1 MRITAFC
8 PYGFKA
14 DIFMIHKYKFENTN
28 FVIDVNSGSVHIVDD
43 IAFDILDFIPGQ
55 FFDYSESYVIK
66 KLSDRYSEND
76 IKEAYAELVL
86 LHKNGKLFS
95 NDPYYKL
102 VSNGVQASPIKA
114 ICLNVSHDCN
124 LRCEY
129 CFASKGDFK
138 CKRELMSLETAKK
151 AVDFL
156 IEKSEGIRNLEM
168 DFFGG
173 EPLMNFN
180 VVKST
185 VEYARSLEKEYNKNF
200 RFTIT
205 TNGIL
210 LDDEKID
217 FINKEMYDVVL
228 SLDGRKEI
236 NDKFR
241 VTKTKNGSYDIVLPK
256 FKKLVEGRNEKQ
268 YYVRGTYTTENLDFS
283 EDVLHLYNLG
293 FNEISMEPALSKEE
307 FSYAIDESSLNEI
320 LKEHEKLCKKLIEL
334 KKNGEKINFFNFNI
348 NLDDGPCIS
357 KRLKGCGF
365 GNDYVA
371 ITPNGNIYPCHQLV
385 GEEKFIMGNV
395 NLGTFNLELKNEFLK
410 LSVYHKDEC
419 KKCWAKFYCCGGCSA
434 RNYQHNGDIKVPFKV
449 GCELQKKK
457 TECAI
462 AYNVLSKT
470 EKL

>member
-1 MRITAFC
+1 
-8 PYGFKA
+8 
-14 DIFMIHKYKFENTN
+14 MIHKYRFENTN
-28 FVIDVNSGSVHIVDD
+28 FVVDVNSGAVHVVDN
-43 IAFDILDFIPGQ
+43 IAFDILDFIPGT

-66 KLSDRYSEND
+66 KLSDKYSEND
-76 IKEAYAELVL
+76 IKDAYAELVSL
-86 LHKNGKLFS
+86 YENGKLFS
-95 NDPYYKL
+95 NDPYSKL
-102 VSNGVQASPIKA
+102 VTNGIEFSPIKA

-138 CKRELMSLETAKK
+138 CQRELMSLETAKK

-156 IEKSEGIRNLEM
+156 IKKSEGIKNLEM

-180 VVKST
+180 VVKAT
-185 VEYARSLEKEYNKNF
+185 VEYARSLEKKYNKNF

-210 LDDEKID
+210 LDDQKID

-228 SLDGRKEI
+228 SLDGRKKV

-241 VTKTKNGSYDIVLPK
+241 VTKANQGSYDLVVSK
-256 FKKLVEGRNEKQ
+256 FKKLVNERKGKQ

-283 EDVLHLYNLG
+283 EDVMHLYNLG
-293 FNEISMEPALSKEE
+293 FNEISMEPALSEDK
-307 FSYAIDESSLNEI
+307 FSYAIDESNLKEI
-320 LKEHEKLCKKLIEL
+320 LAEHEKLCKKLIEL
-334 KKNGEKINFFNFNI
+334 KKNGEPINFFNFNI
-348 NLDDGPCIS
+348 NLDNGPCIS

-371 ITPNGNIYPCHQLV
+371 ITPNGDIYPCHQLV
-385 GEEKFIMGNV
+385 GEEKFIMGNI
-395 NLGTFNLELKNEFLK
+395 NSDTFNLELKNEFLK

-419 KKCWAKFYCCGGCSA
+419 KKCWARFYCCGGCSA
-434 RNYQHNGDIKVPFKV
+434 RNYQHNGNIKTPFKV

-462 AYNVLSKT
+462 AYSVLGKNYSHI
-470 EKL
+470 

>member
-1 MRITAFC
+1 
-8 PYGFKA
+8 
-14 DIFMIHKYKFENTN
+14 MIHKYKFENTN
-28 FVIDVNSGSVHIVDD
+28 FVIDVNSGAVHIVDD
-43 IAFDILDFIPGQ
+43 IAFDILDFIPGT
-55 FFDYSESYVIK
+55 FFDYSESYVVK
-66 KLSDRYSEND
+66 KLSDKYSEND
-76 IKEAYAELVL
+76 IKDTYAELL
-86 LHKNGKLFS
+86 SLHESGKLFS
-95 NDPYYKL
+95 NDPYFKL
-102 VSNGVQASPIKA
+102 VSNGIESSPIKA

-156 IEKSEGIRNLEM
+156 IKKSEGIKNLEM

-173 EPLMNFN
+173 EPLMNFD
-180 VVKST
+180 VVKAT
-185 VEYARSLEKEYNKNF
+185 VEYARSLEQKHNKNF

-228 SLDGRKEI
+228 SLDGRKKV

-241 VTKTKNGSYDIVLPK
+241 VTKAKQGSYDLVVSK
-256 FKKLVEGRNEKQ
+256 FKKLVDERKGKQ

-283 EDVLHLYNLG
+283 EDVMHLYNLG

-307 FSYAIDESSLNEI
+307 FPYAIDESN
-320 LKEHEKLCKKLIEL
+320 LKEVLAEHEKLCKTLIEL
-334 KKNGEKINFFNFNI
+334 KKKGESINFFNFNI

-371 ITPNGNIYPCHQLV
+371 ITPNGDIYPCHQLV
-385 GEEKFIMGNV
+385 GEEKFIIGNI
-395 NLGTFNLELKNEFLK
+395 NSDTFNSKLKNEFLK

-419 KKCWAKFYCCGGCSA
+419 KKCWAKFYCCGGCNA
-434 RNYQHNGDIKVPFKV
+434 RNYQHNGNIKKSFKV

-462 AYNVLSKT
+462 AYSVLSKT
-470 EKL
+470 HNHT